1 MISKRPA
8 SGSAGS
14 KAIKMA
20 RPEQPAKSDR
30 AARSASRAKTA
41 PNNNSNVEVGSKETL
56 ARPVVTPVI
65 TSPPLKVEAVKVKKL
80 QKRKGVRVMTTKGQL
95 CSAGMSNAQ
104 AKSIPAKATRG
115 HMLYGTI
122 LGRDHKGIYILGL
135 SLTCFQQ
142 LRRRSRVVVTA
153 LLLYR
158 RAQRNLP

>member
-1 MISKRPA
+1 MSSKRPA

-41 PNNNSNVEVGSKETL
+41 PNNNSNVKVGSKETL
-56 ARPVVTPVI
+56 VTPVI

-104 AKSIPAKATRG
+104 AKSIPAKATRPYA
-115 HMLYGTI
+115 LWYNSWQ
-122 LGRDHKGIYILGL
+122 RPQRYIY
-135 SLTCFQQ
+135 
-142 LRRRSRVVVTA
+142 
-153 LLLYR
+153 
-158 RAQRNLP
+158 